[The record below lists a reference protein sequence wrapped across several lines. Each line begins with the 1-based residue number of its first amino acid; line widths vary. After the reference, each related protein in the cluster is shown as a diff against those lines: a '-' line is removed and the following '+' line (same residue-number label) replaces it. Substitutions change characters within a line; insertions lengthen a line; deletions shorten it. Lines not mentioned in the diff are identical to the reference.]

1 MNSNQNNVGAAFKM
15 HELGRG
21 TPRVEETAWHCFR
34 KKIHMFESFKIKFN
48 ELNSIFSKFYELEK
62 YENIRKEETN

>member
-34 KKIHMFESFKIKFN
+34 KKYICLKASK
-48 ELNSIFSKFYELEK
+48 LNLMKSIFSKFYELGK